1 MSENYF
7 DCLVV
12 GAQEEVR
19 QLALDLGW
27 SLDQAAR
34 QYLQTASSMAAIRSV
49 ERMKQPPPELKLVRG
64 TPPKKGL
71 DSG

>member
-49 ERMKQPPPELKLVRG
+49 ERMSQKAPVLAIVRG
-64 TPPKKGL
+64 TTPKKGL